1 MPIKWKTKNK
11 NLKPNIVDK
20 IEKMGLVS
28 SNGEVSF
35 SGGIEFEFAQLALE
49 TMIEGRRMC

>member
-1 MPIKWKTKNK
+1 
-11 NLKPNIVDK
+11 VDK
-20 IEKMGLVS
+20 IEKMRLVS